1 MATNMY
7 KRYDSKKTR
16 RWPVA
21 SGTQPGT
28 VVIHPVS
35 NQIGITLT
43 ARGDSTIA
51 ANIPGVTGGTV
62 PNGGKSMK
70 ANEATVAVDGSW
82 ILDVAGVAAGDTTAA
97 SGGGTPAG
105 TAVYVTSGGA
115 YTLTSTSNT
124 KIGLVDAGVIVGTKT
139 PVLLGVNY

>member
-7 KRYDSKKTR
+7 KKYDEKKTR

-21 SGTQPGT
+21 SGTQAGQ
-28 VVIHPVS
+28 VVVHANS

-43 ARGDSTIA
+43 ARGDSTAA

-82 ILDVAGVAAGDTTAA
+82 ILDVAGVTAGDTTAA
-97 SGGGTPAG
+97 SGGGTAAG
-105 TAVYVTSGGA
+105 TAVYMTSGGA
-115 YTLTSTSNT
+115 YNLTASGNT
-124 KIGLVDAGVIVGTKT
+124 KIGYVDAGVIVGTKT
-139 PVLLGVNY
+139 PVLLGVFN